1 MDLLNPAFNFSLVKK
16 AKNIRFLNKMVLTG
30 HMDPVNNAS
39 VITDSIGILPKLL
52 SGIFTKLVVAVII
65 ILIGLI
71 AGKLLGKLIHKTLHE
86 VELNKIL
93 KKAAGIKISVEEIIS
108 TFITYF
114 IYFIFIVMAL
124 NQLGLTTVVLHMIS
138 GAILIIIIISIL
150 LSIKDF
156 IPNMFAGF
164 FIHQKRFIKE
174 GDIIQVDNTKG
185 KVIHINL
192 VETKIET
199 KQGDIIYIPNSL
211 LTKKTIVKI
220 KKKKLS

>member
-1 MDLLNPAFNFSLVKK
+1 MA
-16 AKNIRFLNKMVLTG
+16 AMG
-30 HMDPVNNAS
+30 AVNNAS
-39 VITDSIGILPKLL
+39 VITDSISILPKLL

-65 ILIGLI
+65 VLIGLV
-71 AGKLLGKLIHKTLHE
+71 AGKLLGKLIHKLLHE
-86 VELNKIL
+86 VELNKLI
-93 KKAAGIKISVEEIIS
+93 KKSAGIKISAEEIIS
-108 TFITYF
+108 SFVTYF

-138 GAILIIIIISIL
+138 GAILLLIIISIM

-156 IPNMFAGF
+156 MPNMFAGF
-164 FIHQKRFIKE
+164 FIHQKGFIKE
-174 GDIIQVDNTKG
+174 GDIIKVDNTTG

-199 KQGDIIYIPNSL
+199 KQGDIVYIPNSL
-211 LTKKTIVKI
+211 LTKKTVVKI

>member
-1 MDLLNPAFNFSLVKK
+1 
-16 AKNIRFLNKMVLTG
+16 
-30 HMDPVNNAS
+30 MDPVNNAS
-39 VITDSIGILPKLL
+39 VITNSINILPKLL

-65 ILIGLI
+65 VLIGLVL
-71 AGKLLGKLIHKTLHE
+71 GKILGKLIQKALHE
-86 VELNKIL
+86 VELNRII
-93 KKAAGIKISVEEIIS
+93 KKAAGIKVSVEEIIS

-138 GAILIIIIISIL
+138 GAVLIIIIISVL

-156 IPNMFAGF
+156 MPNMFAGL

-174 GDIIQVDNTKG
+174 GDILKVDSTEG
-185 KVIHINL
+185 KVVHINL
-192 VETKIET
+192 IETKIET

-211 LTKKTIVKI
+211 LTKKTVVKLKR
-220 KKKKLS
+220 KKFS

>member
-1 MDLLNPAFNFSLVKK
+1 
-16 AKNIRFLNKMVLTG
+16 MVLTG
-30 HMDPVNNAS
+30 SMDPVNNAS
-39 VITDSIGILPKLL
+39 IITGSISVLPKLL

-65 ILIGLI
+65 VLIGLI
-71 AGKLLGKLIHKTLHE
+71 FGKILGKFIQKALHE
-86 VELNKIL
+86 VELNKVI
-93 KKAAGIKISVEEIIS
+93 KKAAGIKISAEEIIS

-124 NQLGLTTVVLHMIS
+124 NQLGITTVVLHMIS

-156 IPNMFAGF
+156 MPNMFAGL
-164 FIHQKRFIKE
+164 FIHQKAFIKE
-174 GDIIQVDNTKG
+174 GDIIKVDNTEG

-192 VETKIET
+192 VETKIER
-199 KQGDIIYIPNSL
+199 KKGDIIYIPNSL
-211 LTKKTIVKI
+211 LPKKVVIKV

>member
-1 MDLLNPAFNFSLVKK
+1 MFNKK
-16 AKNIRFLNKMVLTG
+16 INFLYILFYRKHRFLNKMVLTG

-71 AGKLLGKLIHKTLHE
+71 AGKLLGKFIHKALHE
-86 VELNKIL
+86 IELNKIL
-93 KKAAGIKISVEEIIS
+93 RKAAGVKVSIEEIIS
-108 TFITYF
+108 TFVTYF

-150 LSIKDF
+150 FSIKDF
-156 IPNMFAGF
+156 MPNMFAGF

-174 GDIIQVDNTKG
+174 GDTINVDNTEG

-199 KQGDIIYIPNSL
+199 KKGDIIYIPNSL
-211 LTKKTIVKI
+211 LIKKAVIKI
-220 KKKKLS
+220 KRKKV

>member
-1 MDLLNPAFNFSLVKK
+1 
-16 AKNIRFLNKMVLTG
+16 
-30 HMDPVNNAS
+30 MDPVNNAS

-71 AGKLLGKLIHKTLHE
+71 AGKLLGKFIHKALHE
-86 VELNKIL
+86 IELNKIL
-93 KKAAGIKISVEEIIS
+93 RKAAGVKVSIEEIIS
-108 TFITYF
+108 TFVTYF

-150 LSIKDF
+150 FSIKDF
-156 IPNMFAGF
+156 MPNMFAGF

-174 GDIIQVDNTKG
+174 GDTINVDNTEG

-199 KQGDIIYIPNSL
+199 KKGDIIYIPNSL
-211 LTKKTIVKI
+211 LIKKAVIKI
-220 KKKKLS
+220 KRKKV

>member
-1 MDLLNPAFNFSLVKK
+1 
-16 AKNIRFLNKMVLTG
+16 
-30 HMDPVNNAS
+30 MDPVNNAS
-39 VITDSIGILPKLL
+39 VITNSINILPKLL

-65 ILIGLI
+65 VLIGLV
-71 AGKLLGKLIHKTLHE
+71 LGKILGKFIQKALHE

-93 KKAAGIKISVEEIIS
+93 RKAAGIKVSVEEIIS
-108 TFITYF
+108 AFITYF

-156 IPNMFAGF
+156 MPNMFAGF
-164 FIHQKRFIKE
+164 FIHQKRFINE
-174 GDIIQVDNTKG
+174 GDILKVDSTEG
-185 KVIHINL
+185 KVVHINL

-211 LTKKTIVKI
+211 LTKKIVVKL
-220 KKKKLS
+220 KKKKFS

>member
-1 MDLLNPAFNFSLVKK
+1 
-16 AKNIRFLNKMVLTG
+16 
-30 HMDPVNNAS
+30 MDPVNNVS
-39 VITDSIGILPKLL
+39 VITGSIGILPKLL

-65 ILIGLI
+65 VLIGLI
-71 AGKLLGKLIHKTLHE
+71 AGKLLGKFIHKLLHE

-93 KKAAGIKISVEEIIS
+93 RKAAGVKVSAEEMIS

-156 IPNMFAGF
+156 MPNMFAGL

-174 GDIIQVDNTKG
+174 GDIIKVDNTEG
-185 KVIHINL
+185 KVVHINL

-199 KQGDIIYIPNSL
+199 KHGDIIYIPNSL
-211 LTKKTIVKI
+211 LAKKTVVKV

>member
-1 MDLLNPAFNFSLVKK
+1 MA
-16 AKNIRFLNKMVLTG
+16 LTG
-30 HMDPVNNAS
+30 FMDPVNNAS

-65 ILIGLI
+65 MLIGLI
-71 AGKLLGKLIHKTLHE
+71 AGKLLGKFIHKALHE
-86 VELNKIL
+86 IELNKIL
-93 KKAAGIKISVEEIIS
+93 RKAAGVKVSIEEIIS
-108 TFITYF
+108 TFVTYF

-150 LSIKDF
+150 FSIKDF
-156 IPNMFAGF
+156 MPNMFAGF
-164 FIHQKRFIKE
+164 FIHQKGFIKE
-174 GDIIQVDNTKG
+174 GDIINVDNTEG

-199 KQGDIIYIPNSL
+199 KKGDIIYIPNSL
-211 LTKKTIVKI
+211 LTKKTVIKI
-220 KKKKLS
+220 KKKKV

>member
-1 MDLLNPAFNFSLVKK
+1 MADMGV
-16 AKNIRFLNKMVLTG
+16 
-30 HMDPVNNAS
+30 VNNVS
-39 VITDSIGILPKLL
+39 VVGESISNLPNLL

-65 ILIGLI
+65 VLIGLV
-71 AGKLLGKLIHKTLHE
+71 AGKLLGKLIHKLLHE
-86 VELNKIL
+86 IELNRII
-93 KKAAGIKISVEEIIS
+93 KKAAGIKVSAEEIIS
-108 TFITYF
+108 SFVTYF

-138 GAILIIIIISIL
+138 GAILIIIIISIM

-156 IPNMFAGF
+156 MPNMFAGF

-185 KVIHINL
+185 KVVHINL

-199 KQGDIIYIPNSL
+199 KKGDIIYIPNSL
-211 LTKKTIVKI
+211 LTKKTVVKL